1 MKMKAV
7 DHDTLL
13 MLNQSS
19 IQAKRS
25 QNLRPEQV
33 PSKPQE
39 TYWITVHS
47 VQEQDDVQAVRM
59 CVVLDVDNSQTAWLD
74 VSTNEFEDIQE
85 LELSLADWEVAMCAG
100 TPRAVR

>member
-33 PSKPQE
+33 PSKPQD
-39 TYWITVHS
+39 TYWITVHT
-47 VQEQDDVQAVRM
+47 VKEQDDVQAVRM

>member
-1 MKMKAV
+1 
-7 DHDTLL
+7 
-13 MLNQSS
+13 
-19 IQAKRS
+19 
-25 QNLRPEQV
+25 LRPEQV

-39 TYWITVHS
+39 TYWITVHT